1 MEQDDSS
8 GDRSGQ
14 SGYSLKVEPRG
25 FPQLLDVG
33 YERKSRVKYDL
44 GLGSEHKKKEI
55 VINLGKEYYR

>member
-1 MEQDDSS
+1 MRTQYRRTRVETVSVINQMEQDDSS

-33 YERKSRVKYDL
+33 YERKSRVKYD
-44 GLGSEHKKKEI
+44 SW
-55 VINLGKEYYR
+55 V